1 MSTTTNTVVTLR
13 LRGDGV
19 DKVKES
25 VKEFQENSKSSF
37 EKDVEEI
44 QKELKDKEV
53 DELDD
58 YINKKFDDLNQGF
71 INYSNTTREYVRSLA
86 PKRSDYLSEEDF
98 KKAKEEYQNFIAWVT
113 GVIQKLSEWLK
124 DLFEKILSFFKSLW
138 NWIKAQVQNVAKK
151 YTLYL
156 NINCLLN
163 FSPIITKH
171 LLFTSVKEFVRT
183 VSKMIKNLYDFLFN

>member
-1 MSTTTNTVVTLR
+1 MSTTTNTIVTLR

-25 VKEFQENSKSSF
+25 VKEFQEYSKSSF
-37 EKDVEEI
+37 EKNVEEI
-44 QKELKDKEV
+44 QEELKDKDV
-53 DELDD
+53 DQLND
-58 YINKKFDDLNQGF
+58 YINEKFDDLNQGF
-71 INYSNTTREYVRSLA
+71 INYSNITREYVRSLA

-138 NWIKAQVQNVAKK
+138 NWIKAQVQNVAK
-151 YTLYL
+151 
-156 NINCLLN
+156 N
-163 FSPIITKH
+163 
-171 LLFTSVKEFVRT
+171 VKEFVKT